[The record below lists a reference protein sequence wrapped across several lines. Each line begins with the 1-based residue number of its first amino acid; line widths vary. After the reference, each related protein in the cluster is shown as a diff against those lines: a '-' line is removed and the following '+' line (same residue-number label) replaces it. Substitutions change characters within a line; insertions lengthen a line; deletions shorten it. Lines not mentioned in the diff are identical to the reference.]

1 MPTPEVI
8 ADALVLREKMAS
20 ARAKGQRVGL
30 VPTMGALHAGHV
42 SLVEAA
48 RRECDLVAAT
58 IFVNPTQFAPGED
71 FDRYP
76 RVLDRD
82 LQLLAQAGCDLVFTP
97 SVETMYPNGCETTID
112 VGSVAAPWEG
122 ERRPGHFAGVATI
135 VMKLFQ
141 LAPASV
147 AYFGRKDYQ
156 QTLVIARMVADLNVP
171 IELGLCPTV
180 REPDGLAMS
189 SRNAYLSSDERRR
202 ATALSAGLKLAQDLY
217 ADGER
222 DAEVVHR
229 AVVERLEQSDVR
241 IDYVAVVR
249 EGGVESVATLDG
261 PTTVAIAGW
270 VGKTRLIDNGVLG
283 EDGFPGS

>member
-1 MPTPEVI
+1 MPTPRVI
-8 ADALVLREKMAS
+8 ADANVLREEILS
-20 ARAKGQRVGL
+20 TRTQGRHVGL

-48 RRECDLVAAT
+48 RRECDLVAVT
-58 IFVNPTQFAPGED
+58 IFVNPTQFGPGED
-71 FDRYP
+71 FERYP

-82 LQLLAQAGCDLVFTP
+82 LELLARAGCDLVFTP
-97 SVETMYPNGCETTID
+97 SVETMYPAGCETTID
-112 VGSVAAPWEG
+112 VGAVAGPWEG

-171 IELGLCPTV
+171 IEVRVCPTV

-189 SRNAYLSSDERRR
+189 SRNAYLSPDERRR
-202 ATALSAGLKLAQDLY
+202 ATALWAGLKLAQDLY

-222 DAEVVHR
+222 AAGVVRR

-241 IDYVAVVR
+241 VDYVAVVR
-249 EGGVESVATLDG
+249 EGGVDPVETLHG

-270 VGKTRLIDNGVLG
+270 VGKTRLIDNAVVGG
-283 EDGFPGS
+283 